1 MESPLRG
8 NLQLF
13 GRYFIDCSKIQFKCN
28 QCGKLHDMKILVVED
43 EQQVAS
49 FIKQG
54 LEEQSF
60 SVEVAYDGQIGK
72 RLALSR
78 DYDVLLL
85 DIVIPGINGFEL
97 CRELKREKP
106 TLPILMLTTL
116 GTTDDKVEG
125 FESGADDYL
134 LKPFEFAELTARI
147 KALARRPSMNGTP
160 YGSILRFED
169 LRLDTE
175 RKIARRS
182 GKVIKLAAK
191 EFKLLEFFMH
201 NPRRVISRAELAE
214 KVWDLRFETGTN
226 VVEVYINM
234 LRNKIDRD
242 FEPKLL
248 QTRIGLGYALSK
260 DE

>member
-1 MESPLRG
+1 
-8 NLQLF
+8 
-13 GRYFIDCSKIQFKCN
+13 
-28 QCGKLHDMKILVVED
+28 MKILVVED

-60 SVEVAYDGQIGK
+60 NVDVAYDGSIGK

-78 DYDVLLL
+78 DYDVVLL
-85 DIVIPGINGFEL
+85 DIVIPGINGFDL
-97 CRELKREKP
+97 CRELKNEKP
-106 TLPILMLTTL
+106 RLPILMLTTL
-116 GTTDDKVEG
+116 GTTNDKVEG

-134 LKPFEFAELTARI
+134 LKPFEFAELIARI
-147 KALARRPSMNGTP
+147 RALTRRPSMVNT
-160 YGSILRFED
+160 SLNNILRFED

-175 RKIARRS
+175 RKVARRA

-191 EFKLLEFFMH
+191 EFKLLEFFMQ
-201 NPRRVISRAELAE
+201 NPNRVISRVELAE
-214 KVWDLRFETGTN
+214 KVWDLKFETGTN

>member
-1 MESPLRG
+1 MR
-8 NLQLF
+8 
-13 GRYFIDCSKIQFKCN
+13 
-28 QCGKLHDMKILVVED
+28 ILVIED
-43 EQQVAS
+43 EHQVAS

-54 LEEQSF
+54 LEEQAF
-60 SVEVAYDGQIGK
+60 EVDVAYDGNIGK

-78 DYDVLLL
+78 DYSTVLL
-85 DIVIPGINGFEL
+85 DIVIPGINGFDL
-97 CRELKREKP
+97 CRELKQEKP
-106 TLPILMLTTL
+106 NTPILMLTTL
-116 GTTDDKVEG
+116 GTTDDKVDG
-125 FESGADDYL
+125 FEAGADDYL
-134 LKPFEFAELTARI
+134 LKPFEFAELIARI
-147 KALARRPSMNGTP
+147 KALVRRPSIVGNS
-160 YGSILRFED
+160 YNNILRFED

-182 GKVIKLAAK
+182 GKIIKLAAK

-201 NPRRVISRAELAE
+201 NPNRVISRAELAE
-214 KVWDLRFETGTN
+214 KVWDLKFETGTN

-242 FEPKLL
+242 FEPKLI

>member
-1 MESPLRG
+1 
-8 NLQLF
+8 
-13 GRYFIDCSKIQFKCN
+13 
-28 QCGKLHDMKILVVED
+28 MKILVVED

-60 SVEVAYDGQIGK
+60 QVDVAYDGSIGR

-78 DYDVLLL
+78 DYNVVLV

-97 CRELKREKP
+97 CRQLKQEKP
-106 TLPILMLTTL
+106 NTPVLMLTTL

-125 FESGADDYL
+125 FNAGADDYL
-134 LKPFEFAELTARI
+134 LKPFEFAELIARVR
-147 KALARRPSMNGTP
+147 ALARRPSMS
-160 YGSILRFED
+160 GSTYSTILRFED

-182 GKVIKLAAK
+182 DKVIKLAAK

-201 NPRRVISRAELAE
+201 NPNRVISRAELAE
-214 KVWDLRFETGTN
+214 KVWDLKFETGTN

-242 FEPKLL
+242 FEPKLI

-260 DE
+260 EE